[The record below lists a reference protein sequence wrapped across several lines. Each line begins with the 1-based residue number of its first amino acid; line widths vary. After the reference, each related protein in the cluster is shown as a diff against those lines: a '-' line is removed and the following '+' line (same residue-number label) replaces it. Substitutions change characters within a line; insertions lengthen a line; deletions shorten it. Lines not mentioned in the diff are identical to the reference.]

1 MRILLVCL
9 GNICRSPL
17 AEGILRHKAAQR
29 NLDWQIESAGTGD
42 WHVGQ
47 APDPRSVAVARRNGI
62 DISQQRGRHFQ
73 QVDFER
79 FDKIIVMD
87 SHNLRDVLRLA
98 ETDAQRAK
106 VERML
111 DYSHP
116 GQDRSVP
123 DPYYGGTDGFDD
135 VFVLLD
141 AACTSFLDRTLS

>member
-17 AEGILRHKAAQR
+17 AEGILRHKVTQR

-47 APDPRSVAVARRNGI
+47 PPDPRSVAIALQNGI
-62 DISQQRGRHFQ
+62 DISNQRGQHFQ

-87 SHNLRDVLRLA
+87 NSNRRDVLRLA
-98 ETDAQRAK
+98 KTDTDRAK

-123 DPYYGGTDGFDD
+123 DPYYGGQDGFEA
-135 VFVLLD
+135 VFSLLD
-141 AACTSFLDRTLS
+141 TACDSFLDRLQS